1 MRLMSVTCPECRT
14 EQRLGVE
21 LDRRMLDRFA
31 EGVHIYC
38 DECGAYQKMRPE
50 ETLAKSAA

>member
-21 LDRRMLDRFA
+21 LDRRMLERFA
-31 EGVHIYC
+31 EGVHVYC
-38 DECGAYQKMRPE
+38 DECATYQKMRPE
-50 ETLAKSAA
+50 ETLEKSAA